1 MSRVILASGSPR
13 RKELLAALI
22 EHFDVVVSDVPED
35 PVTGD
40 PAAGAVDLARSKA
53 RAVADRYPGA
63 TVIGADTV
71 VHDGSRDVGKPA
83 GPDEAREMLS
93 ALQGRPHRVATG
105 VAVLRDA
112 DEWTASSIARVIL
125 AAMSADTIDVYV
137 ASGRPLDKAG
147 AYAIQDDDVPTVASF
162 AGCYC
167 SVMGLPLWALRGLLV
182 EAGLEPRDPSQCL
195 ARCVSCPDRP

>member
-22 EHFDVVVSDVPED
+22 EDFDLVVSDVPED
-35 PVTGD
+35 PVIGD
-40 PAAGAVDLARSKA
+40 PAAGAVALARNKA

-71 VHDGSRDVGKPA
+71 VHDGARDVGKPA
-83 GPDEAREMLS
+83 NPGEAREMLR

-105 VAVLRDA
+105 IAVLRNT
-112 DEWTASSIARVIL
+112 DEWTASSVARVTL
-125 AAMSADTIDVYV
+125 AAMSTHTIEAYV

-167 SVMGLPLWALRGLLV
+167 SVMGLPLWTLRELLV
-182 EAGLEPRDPSQCL
+182 EAGLDPREPSQFL